1 MKTTTRRM
9 VALAAVGALGLGG
22 LAAAAPAL
30 AGVDL
35 LGRPAGA
42 AAPGPGGPG
51 GNGPG
56 MPGGGPGMPGNGPGW
71 RDGDGPG
78 GPGRM
83 AGDGTCLGPAA
94 TAEQGTLTEDQ
105 RNTLGA
111 MAQEE
116 KLAHDLYA
124 DFAGRYDA
132 AIFDR
137 IAAAE
142 LQHLAAVRTLLGR
155 YELTDPT
162 EGVPAG
168 QFSDATV
175 QATYDQLLARG
186 RENLAAALQVGQDVE
201 QADIDALGAALDGL
215 NAPDVQRTYT
225 HLRTASQHH
234 LAAFEAWATR

>member
-1 MKTTTRRM
+1 MKTTTRRV

-35 LGRPAGA
+35 LGDPVGA
-42 AAPGPGGPG
+42 AAPGPGWPG

-56 MPGGGPGMPGNGPGW
+56 MPGGGPGW
-71 RDGDGPG
+71 RDGGGPG

-94 TAEQGTLTEDQ
+94 AAEQGTLTEEQ

-142 LQHLAAVRTLLGR
+142 LQHLTAVRTLLDR

-186 RENLAAALQVGQDVE
+186 QENLAAALQVGQDVE
-201 QADIDALGAALDGL
+201 QADIDALRAAMDGL

-225 HLRTASQHH
+225 HLLTASQHH